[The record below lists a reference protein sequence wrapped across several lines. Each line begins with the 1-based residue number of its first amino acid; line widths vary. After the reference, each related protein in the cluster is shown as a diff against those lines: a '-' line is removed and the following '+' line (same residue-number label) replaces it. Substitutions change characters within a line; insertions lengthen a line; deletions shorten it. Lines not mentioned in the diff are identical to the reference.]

1 MRVVTGKL
9 ASDFSARIE
18 VVMRSFPTSVEP
30 VRSTPA
36 IASPAWFLSVAMMLM
51 ALVLVGLPANA
62 GQIDR
67 IYGPTAIDTAV
78 AISQRL
84 YSDGAH
90 TVFLVNAD
98 EGVEDA
104 VSSTSLADL
113 LNAPILLTSPEA
125 LPEQTK
131 TELTR
136 LAPKEVMVLGGT
148 RAVGDAVLDQ
158 VKEIGAATTRL
169 GGKNRFETSEK
180 LYREV
185 VSRIDVKEVVLT
197 TDGTSALAT
206 AGARGRQSPVIL
218 VDANG
223 PSQSVTDLEVPKVV
237 YQASDSF
244 SDDLLNKVKAKRKNL
259 GTAGS
264 DTSVQLASL
273 GHRSNVVLVNPEK
286 PVETLLASR
295 MATKMKADIVLAGPQ
310 GMSAQAKQ
318 YAQVKQFSSVVAVGG
333 PQDISDEVASA
344 AFPMVA
350 APSKADPSKPMVALT
365 FDDGPNR
372 ESSQIVLDTLNKN
385 GVKGTFFMVG
395 KMAAAHP
402 DMVKKIADSGHELG
416 NHSWDHPILTKLT
429 NDGVTSQLGRTDD
442 AVKAGAGKPP
452 TVFRPPYGAV
462 DQKVRSITKEPT
474 ILWSVDTLDWKTR
487 NAAKTYD
494 SIMSAKDGD
503 IVLMHDIHAP
513 TAEAVVRAVPE
524 LVKKGYQ
531 LVTVS
536 ELMAAKGIKMT
547 TDGKYSSAKN

>member
-1 MRVVTGKL
+1 MPN
-9 ASDFSARIE
+9 
-18 VVMRSFPTSVEP
+18 FPT
-30 VRSTPA
+30 PA
-36 IASPAWFLSVAMMLM
+36 AHHRAAFVFYSPLVVIGVVLAIVAMLF
-51 ALVLVGLPANA
+51 AGAPATA
-62 GQIDR
+62 GQVDR
-67 IYGPTAIDTAV
+67 VYGPTTIDTAV

-84 YSDGAH
+84 YPDGAK

-98 EGVEDA
+98 EGVDDA

-125 LPEQTK
+125 LPAPTK
-131 TELTR
+131 AELTR

-148 RAVGDAVLDQ
+148 KAVGDMVLKE
-158 VKEIGAATTRL
+158 VEEIGAHITRL
-169 GGKNRFETSEK
+169 GGKNRFETSER

-206 AGARGRQSPVIL
+206 AGARGRQAPVIL
-218 VDANG
+218 VDANS
-223 PSQSVTDLEVPKVV
+223 PSQSVIDLEVPKVV
-237 YQASDSF
+237 YQAADTF
-244 SDDLLNKVKAKRKNL
+244 SDDLLNKVKATRKNL
-259 GTAGS
+259 GQAGS

-273 GHRSNVVLVNPEK
+273 GHRDAVVLVNPDK
-286 PVETLLASR
+286 PVDTLLASR
-295 MATKMKADIVLAGPQ
+295 MATRLKADVVLTTAQ

-318 YAQVKQFSSVVAVGG
+318 YAQSKSFSTVVAVGS
-333 PQDISDEVASA
+333 PQEVSDEVASA
-344 AFPMVA
+344 AFSTVTPVT
-350 APSKADPSKPMVALT
+350 STADPDKPMIALT

-372 ESSQIVLDTLNKN
+372 DSSQIVLDTLNQHK
-385 GVKGTFFMVG
+385 VKATFFMVG

-416 NHSWDHPILTKLT
+416 NHSWDHPILPKLSA
-429 NDGVTSQLGRTDD
+429 DGVSGQLGRTDE
-442 AVKAGAGKPP
+442 AVTTGSGGKAP

-462 DQKVRSITKEPT
+462 DQKVRSITKQPT

-487 NAAKTYD
+487 NSESTYQ
-494 SIMSAKDGD
+494 SIMTAKDGD
-503 IVLMHDIHAP
+503 IVLMHDIHTP
-513 TAEAVVRAVPE
+513 TAQAVVRAIPE

-547 TDGKYSSAKN
+547 TDGKYSSANK